1 MTLFTYY
8 FSAITTLLLPFTSDF
23 VYLLLFFNYY
33 FSSITT
39 FLLLTTFTLS
49 TIFTLTYYFP
59 PFTPCTTQF
68 PLSSDLL
75 DNYRCVSELY

>member
-1 MTLFTYY
+1 MTLFT
-8 FSAITTLLLPFTSDF
+8 
-23 VYLLLFFNYY
+23 YY

-59 PFTPCTTQF
+59 VNAHLL
-68 PLSSDLL
+68 PLP
-75 DNYRCVSELY
+75 LYNPIPVK

>member
-39 FLLLTTFTLS
+39 FLLLTTFTL
-49 TIFTLTYYFP
+49 TYYFP
-59 PFTPCTTQF
+59 VNAHLP
-68 PLSSDLL
+68 PLPHVQPNS
-75 DNYRCVSELY
+75 R